1 LLSRKE
7 QGMQSFD
14 MALYDLYKAGKI
26 DMDQA
31 LHHADSPNDLRL
43 MIKLDTSDGSSLG
56 TLSNVSIDMD
66 D

>member
-1 LLSRKE
+1 MELLH
-7 QGMQSFD
+7 
-14 MALYDLYKAGKI
+14 
-26 DMDQA
+26 QA